1 MAAFGEGYRYHVTGL
16 THDIRGFPTSRPD
29 EIGPFINRLHRKINQ
44 SFSEIQMAEFFRTE
58 DAEIT
63 VIAYGCVA
71 RSAKRAVI
79 EAREKGRKVG
89 LLKLV
94 TLWPFM
100 RSAVEKVLQVS
111 KALVVPEMNMGQASR
126 EVKRVGRDAARVLT
140 LNKVDGTIITPDEIL
155 NRIMEVS

>member
-1 MAAFGEGYRYHVTGL
+1 
-16 THDIRGFPTSRPD
+16 
-29 EIGPFINRLHRKINQ
+29 
-44 SFSEIQMAEFFRTE
+44 MAEFFRTE